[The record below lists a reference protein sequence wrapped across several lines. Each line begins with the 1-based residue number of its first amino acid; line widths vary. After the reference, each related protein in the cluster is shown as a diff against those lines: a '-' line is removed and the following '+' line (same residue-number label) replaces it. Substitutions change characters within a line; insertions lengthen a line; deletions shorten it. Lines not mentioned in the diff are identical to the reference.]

1 MLEEASKL
9 LDWVDA
15 FSFIFFPRMGC
26 VCVMGRDVTGFRT
39 EKRPSGKPNGVAHG
53 TVHVAPRIAMERV
66 EAKDYEAEDHA
77 AKDTHVEESHE
88 KQDVLSVK
96 STNCEPDPTEG
107 KIAKTEAMKSS
118 DKKLGSPL
126 KPSSDS
132 TAATEIQ
139 APPVMNSSANK
150 SENHENGAQTVDAVS
165 NCSSK
170 DMDLHSPMTSQ
181 KLHVRTAAS
190 VRTVKSKVTVPV
202 APSFKCSERSARRKE
217 YYTKLEEKHKA
228 LEAEKQEYAARTK
241 EEEEAAIKQLR
252 KAMTYRANPVPSFYR
267 EGPPPKPELKKLP
280 VTRAKSPN
288 LTRRKSCSD
297 AVAASPEEKKASARG
312 RHSTG
317 VYKQGS
323 PTPTTPKSKDRVT
336 GRLSN
341 GALRAKEPTKLVK
354 AKKES
359 PLKETPIKEIK
370 ETPVAQSNGTPMQ
383 ETEEEAPM
391 KVKNEASVKEIKEIP
406 VLETKEASHTMT
418 EHVTEDT
425 AAQSWSN

>member
-1 MLEEASKL
+1 
-9 LDWVDA
+9 
-15 FSFIFFPRMGC
+15 
-26 VCVMGRDVTGFRT
+26 MGRDVTGLRT

-66 EAKDYEAEDHA
+66 EAEDYEAEDHA

-96 STNCEPDPTEG
+96 STNYEPDPTEG

-118 DKKLGSPL
+118 DKKLDSPL

-181 KLHVRTAAS
+181 KLHQNYPMMSRKLRIQDEDDNWSMASSTAAS

>member
-1 MLEEASKL
+1 
-9 LDWVDA
+9 
-15 FSFIFFPRMGC
+15 
-26 VCVMGRDVTGFRT
+26 MGRDVTGFRT

-181 KLHVRTAAS
+181 KLHQNYPMMSRKLRIQDEDDNWSMASSTAAS

-297 AVAASPEEKKASARG
+297 AVAASPEEKKASARC

-323 PTPTTPKSKDRVT
+323 PSPTTPKSKDRVT

-406 VLETKEASHTMT
+406 VIETEAASHTMT